1 MSRLSAVGVG
11 DDAERLYRRALGDGD
26 QPLAQH
32 AQALGWTMPRTQ
44 AAYRVLVTEGLVRG
58 GDGDQ
63 PLSADNPRGAITRL
77 VERET
82 LELERRRRDLD
93 GVRVIVEELAQ
104 EHRAGRGDSGDS
116 AHIEVLPPG
125 RDVSTVENLLRMTT
139 GVLRSAHL
147 EVAAGPA
154 TDPSLYRLARAQMAQ
169 GRELR
174 SVYPAVAMDDP
185 AGVEWV
191 LNWATAGER
200 QRIVEA
206 VPHEFVVFGVEAVVC
221 APMWGHAGGG
231 SVVIRM
237 PLVVQA
243 LTRVFEDAWAG
254 GVPVPDRASGS
265 DVSTRLLTL
274 LAAGFKDEA
283 IARYLGVGVRTVRR
297 RVAETMD
304 ELGVHTR
311 FQLGVAAERRALL
324 GRGRRGPAVGDVR

>member
-1 MSRLSAVGVG
+1 MSRLSAIGVG
-11 DDAERLYRRALGDGD
+11 EDAERLYRRALGHDE
-26 QPLAQH
+26 QRLAEH
-32 AQALGWTMPRTQ
+32 AEALGWPVARAQ
-44 AAYRVLVTEGLVRG
+44 AAHRVLVTEGLVRG
-58 GDGDQ
+58 GGEQ
-63 PLSADNPRGAITRL
+63 PLMADNPRAAISRL

-82 LELERRRRDLD
+82 LELDARRRDLE
-93 GVRVIVEELAQ
+93 GVREVVEELAQ
-104 EHRAGRGDSGDS
+104 EHRAGRSDARDS
-116 AHIEVLPPG
+116 ASIEILPPG
-125 RDVSTVENLLRMTT
+125 RDVSTVEDLLRTTT

-147 EVAAGPA
+147 TVAAGPA

-174 SVYPAVAMDDP
+174 SVYPALAMDDP
-185 AGVEWV
+185 AGLEWV
-191 LNWATAGER
+191 LNWASAGER

-221 APMWGHAGGG
+221 APLWGAAGGG
-231 SVVIRM
+231 SVVIRL

-243 LTRVFEDAWAG
+243 FTRVFEDAWAG
-254 GVPVPDRASGS
+254 GVPVPDRSSGS

-283 IARYLGVGVRTVRR
+283 IARYLGIGVRTVRR

-324 GRGRRGPAVGDVR
+324 GRGRRGPGVGDVR